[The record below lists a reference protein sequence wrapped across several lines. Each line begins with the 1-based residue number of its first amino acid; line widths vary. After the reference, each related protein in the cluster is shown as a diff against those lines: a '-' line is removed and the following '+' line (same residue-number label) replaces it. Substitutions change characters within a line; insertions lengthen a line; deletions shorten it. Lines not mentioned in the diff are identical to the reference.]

1 MKDKETEKSYFQL
14 FNEAGFEAVKAR
26 LTTEIRAGFLK
37 TVSDLRDEA
46 FYWAKKFN
54 DMERKATENFR
65 LAQKWEYAAKQAEQQ
80 LYYYGNHFAKQASHS
95 FKYYMPVEAFEKM
108 YPKVEKAYH
117 GVSNEIN
124 KIINDLETKLRERTK
139 QRDDALD
146 VASKINEKCGDL
158 RREKEK
164 LGIEYLN
171 QGVIFARERQELE
184 QRLKS
189 ADDTRIDVSA
199 KACQEKKKFEADI
212 STLTRRIV
220 DIKKAG
226 SDFYELVQRQ
236 RKDTSGEIIA
246 LKKAIEDL
254 KSTIARHEDEIER
267 CHLQKKA
274 FKVVLDSTFGSSVS
288 SVCLIDPNRII
299 NGGRYNG

>member
-1 MKDKETEKSYFQL
+1 LAEKA
-14 FNEAGFEAVKAR
+14 N
-26 LTTEIRAGFLK
+26 
-37 TVSDLRDEA
+37 
-46 FYWAKKFN
+46 
-54 DMERKATENFR
+54 
-65 LAQKWEYAAKQAEQQ
+65 
-80 LYYYGNHFAKQASHS
+80 HS
-95 FKYYMPVEAFEKM
+95 FSYVIPVESFEKM

-124 KIINDLETKLRERTK
+124 KMINDLETKLRERTE
-139 QRDDALD
+139 QRDNALD

-158 RREKEK
+158 RKEKEK

-184 QRLKS
+184 HRINVSQENFNKQVQLTDKLHTDNKS
-189 ADDTRIDVSA
+189 
-199 KACQEKKKFEADI
+199 QGEAI

-226 SDFYELVQRQ
+226 SDFYELVRRQ
-236 RKDTSGEIIA
+236 RIDTSAEITA
-246 LKKAIEDL
+246 LKKVIEDL
-254 KSTIARHEDEIER
+254 KSTNIRLEDEIER
-267 CHLQKKA
+267 QQKQKHA
-274 FKVVLDSTFGSSVS
+274 FKLVVDSRVGASVS